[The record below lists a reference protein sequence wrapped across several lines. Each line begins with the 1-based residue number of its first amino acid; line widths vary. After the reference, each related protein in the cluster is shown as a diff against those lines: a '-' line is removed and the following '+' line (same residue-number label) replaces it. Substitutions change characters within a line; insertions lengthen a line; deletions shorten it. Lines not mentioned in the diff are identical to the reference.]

1 MALAAY
7 VAQLLPN
14 SPELVLSAAQCLAAD
29 PLDKPALNATLAKL
43 QSLVDQAPYSEAE
56 RDYYQAALWAS
67 RGEPLRALPELARA
81 VELCPDRTSWRY
93 QLALLLRQAGR
104 IPEAREQMKLCMR
117 AEPTNSRYEQLL
129 RELIRA
135 EITQGKDRTK
145 GA

>member
-1 MALAAY
+1 
-7 VAQLLPN
+7 
-14 SPELVLSAAQCLAAD
+14 
-29 PLDKPALNATLAKL
+29 
-43 QSLVDQAPYSEAE
+43 
-56 RDYYQAALWAS
+56 
-67 RGEPLRALPELARA
+67 